1 MPAKFGFKIQLVL
14 ARGETF
20 FFFLKKNIA
29 VFHIF

>member
-20 FFFLKKNIA
+20 FFLKKNIA

>member
-20 FFFLKKNIA
+20 FLKKNIV